1 MTADTEVVTDQSKKT
16 KKSSKEPGRFAVIF
30 HNDDQTPMDFVA
42 QLIQTIFHHD
52 MLTARDL
59 TIKIHMEGRAVI
71 GVYTYEVAEQKS
83 IESVSIAR
91 NNGFPLT
98 VTVESE

>member
-16 KKSSKEPGRFAVIF
+16 KKSSKEPGRFNVIF
-30 HNDDQTPMDFVA
+30 HNDDMTPMDFVA

-52 MLTARDL
+52 IDTARDL
-59 TIKIHMEGRAVI
+59 TIKIHVEGKAVV

-83 IESVSIAR
+83 IESVAIAR

>member
-16 KKSSKEPGRFAVIF
+16 KKGSKEPGRFTVIF
-30 HNDDQTPMDFVA
+30 HNDDMTPMDFVS
-42 QLIQTIFHHD
+42 QLIETIFHHD
-52 MLTARDL
+52 TPTARDL
-59 TIKIHMEGRAVI
+59 TIKIHMEGRAVV

-83 IESVSIAR
+83 IESVAIAR

-98 VTVESE
+98 VTVEPE